1 MGIPQGLP
9 GRRQRRA
16 FTVVAYLALLV
27 LGLVQGLIGSF
38 QYARSPVPLVAV
50 ALDVTLFATCL
61 LCGWGMQSVAG
72 GLVPALGWFIAV
84 FVLSMPSRNGSVII
98 TATTAGEWFLYGGA
112 LAAAVGA
119 ATAFVLRAR
128 SISRQRR

>member
-1 MGIPQGLP
+1 MGTPQGLP

-16 FTVVAYLALLV
+16 VTVFAYLVLLALGVAL
-27 LGLVQGLIGSF
+27 GLIGSF

-84 FVLSMPSRNGSVII
+84 IVLSMPTSNGSVII
-98 TATTAGEWFLYGGA
+98 TGTSAGEWFLYGGA
-112 LAAAVGA
+112 LAASAGTTA
-119 ATAFVLRAR
+119 AFVLRAR
-128 SISRQRR
+128 ALSRQRR

>member
-1 MGIPQGLP
+1 MGTPQGLP
-9 GRRQRRA
+9 GRRHSRA
-16 FTVVAYLALLV
+16 FTAAAYLVLLALGV
-27 LGLVQGLIGSF
+27 AQGLFGSF

-50 ALDVTLFATCL
+50 ALDVLLFATCL
-61 LCGWGMQSVAG
+61 LCGWGMESFAG

-84 FVLSMPSRNGSVII
+84 LVLSMPTRNGSVII
-98 TATTAGEWFLYGGA
+98 TATTAGEWFLYGGS

-128 SISRQRR
+128 GLSRQRR